1 MTLKTGVTV
10 RVMSAGPIDGAP
22 VLLVH
27 GWGIFAYLW
36 RRNIPALAA
45 AGHRVHAV
53 DLPGHGLSD
62 RPLAPGS
69 YTLTAMTAHIL
80 ALLDALGV
88 RRGALVGQ
96 SMGGR
101 IAVEV
106 ARTHPERVSS
116 LAVLGS
122 VGFGEPPRIASVLA
136 RLPAVPGALSTVLT
150 RRWIV
155 ALAKELA
162 YGRRAP
168 VAQEDVD
175 AYWAVTQFPDY
186 FAAMRRALLEFD
198 WRPLSLAEAND
209 ILVPAL
215 VIFGTHDRTV
225 RPIHA
230 EELTKALPR
239 GRLYWALDA
248 GHVVNE
254 EIPEE
259 INGLLVQFLGQNR

>member
-1 MTLKTGVTV
+1 M
-10 RVMSAGPIDGAP
+10 
-22 VLLVH
+22 LLVH

-45 AGHRVHAV
+45 AGHRVYAV

-62 RPLAPGS
+62 RPLTAGS
-69 YTLTAMTAHIL
+69 YSLAAMTAHIA
-80 ALLDALGV
+80 ALLDVLGV

-101 IAVEV
+101 IATEV
-106 ARTHPERVSS
+106 ARAHPQRVSC
-116 LAVLGS
+116 LAVFGS
-122 VGFGEPPRIASVLA
+122 VGFGEAPRMGSVLA
-136 RLPAVPGALSTVLT
+136 RLPAVPGTFSTMLL

-155 ALAKELA
+155 ALAKALA

-186 FAAMRRALLEFD
+186 LPAMRRTLLDFD
-198 WRPLSLAEAND
+198 WRTLTAAQASEVSVPT
-209 ILVPAL
+209 LV
-215 VIFGTHDRTV
+215 VFGTRDRTV
-225 RPIHA
+225 RPVHA
-230 EELTKALPR
+230 ADIAAALPN
-239 GRLYWALDA
+239 GRVYWVHDA

-254 EIPEE
+254 EVPEE
-259 INGLLVQFLGQNR
+259 INPLLVQFLSQNS